1 MSHAALLPGPSHTFL
16 AVGTS
21 GKLAATYTVA
31 VELKVAGRGAPGA
44 MMVASVPDWIRS

>member
-16 AVGTS
+16 TVRTS
-21 GKLAATYTVA
+21 GKLAATVA